1 MLVEKALQAVTDNL
15 ATVVAQAITKTVK
28 FVDELDAG
36 TNSQNLIT
44 AVIQLTSMLF
54 DINKTTLV

>member
-36 TNSQNLIT
+36 TDSQNLIA

>member
-36 TNSQNLIT
+36 TNPQNLIT
-44 AVIQLTSMLF
+44 AFYQVTSMLF